1 MCRIAEQEELVAA
14 RHGQFVVKRDDHIGL
29 HLKWFGVFQGNE
41 LRMLLEFIHPDD
53 CVVEV
58 GAHVGTFTVPCATRV
73 AHKGRVYAF
82 EAYDPTYRL
91 LERNIE
97 INRCGDRVHVYRLLV
112 TDEPGEYMPTTV
124 EGNTGATAFL
134 YKAGGVSSSCE
145 FAVRLDDWWGN
156 HAGNQAEKASAVNVM
171 KLDCE
176 GMELR
181 VLRSAQSVLERF
193 RPVMLIEI
201 NRKNLARHNATV
213 EDIECLLRE
222 YGYHFFI
229 NLYRGH
235 EERYKLGRLRR
246 LTEGGHGFD
255 ILAVHPASHRY
266 PGRHIG
272 PWKTGV
278 RTRSRLLWSAV
289 TYKVGSICRRIR
301 GVGNTVM
308 RRG

>member
-1 MCRIAEQEELVAA
+1 MSPIAEQEELVAA
-14 RHGQFVVKRDDHIGL
+14 RYGQFVVKRDDHIGL
-29 HLKWFGVFQGNE
+29 HLKRFGVFQGNN
-41 LRMLLEFIHPDD
+41 LRMLLEFIRPDD

-58 GAHVGTFTVPCATRV
+58 GAHIGTFTVPFATRV
-73 AHKGRVYAF
+73 AHKGRVCAF
-82 EAYDPTYRL
+82 EAYDPTCRL
-91 LERNIE
+91 LKHNIA
-97 INRCGDRVHVYRLLV
+97 INHCGDRVQVYHLLV
-112 TDEPGEYMPTTV
+112 TDEPGEYIPVTV
-124 EGNTGATAFL
+124 EGNTGATTFL
-134 YKAGGVSSSCE
+134 YKVGGVLSSCE
-145 FAVRLDDWWGN
+145 STIRLDDWWAH
-156 HAGNQAEKASAVNVM
+156 HAANDGEKASAVNVM

-201 NRKNLARHNATV
+201 NRRNLARHNATM
-213 EDIECLLRE
+213 EDIERLLRA

-255 ILAVHPASHRY
+255 ILAVHPGSQRY
-266 PGRHIG
+266 PGRHTG
-272 PWKTGV
+272 PWSTGI
-278 RTRSRLLWSAV
+278 RTRSRLLWSAL
-289 TYKVGSICRRIR
+289 TYKVGSAWQRIR
-301 GVGNTVM
+301 GVAQTAT